1 MAVNKIG
8 DVSFLMALGLI
19 YYKLGTCN
27 INIINSTLY
36 LTNEYNILVNVLL
49 IIAVTGKSAQL
60 GLHM

>member
-19 YYKLGTCN
+19 FYQIGTCN

-36 LTNEYNILVNVLL
+36 SLNNYNILINLL
-49 IIAVTGKSAQL
+49 LLIAVTGKSAQL